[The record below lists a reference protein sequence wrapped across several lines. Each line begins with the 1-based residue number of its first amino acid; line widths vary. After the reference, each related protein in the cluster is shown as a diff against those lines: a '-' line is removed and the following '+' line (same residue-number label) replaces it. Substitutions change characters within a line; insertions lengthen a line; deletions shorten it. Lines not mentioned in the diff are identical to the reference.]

1 MMNSQKINNIQDL
14 SAEIARLKI
23 QKREQQAS
31 LDNQFRLLKDK
42 VEAPVRF
49 VKNMV
54 SNIPGAGAVTGVVKG
69 ISRATQ
75 GKDADWLTN
84 VLQVGA
90 PLVLNSTI
98 LRHSGWIKKL
108 LVLFASET
116 AIGQVNQTNISGL
129 IHKITSFIK
138 PKKKK
143 DKKKA
148 KGSITPEMMEEE
160 IAENGPTPI
169 KETY

>member
-1 MMNSQKINNIQDL
+1 MDSKKINNIHDL
-14 SAEIARLKI
+14 TVEISRLKVR
-23 QKREQQAS
+23 KREQEAT
-31 LDNQFRLLKDK
+31 LVNQLGLLKNK

-49 VKNMV
+49 VKNIV
-54 SNIPGAGAVTGVVKG
+54 SNIPGAGAVGGVVKG

-90 PLVLNSTI
+90 PLVLNSTL
-98 LRHSGWIKKL
+98 LRRSGWLKKL

-129 IHKITSFIK
+129 LGKITNFIK

-143 DKKKA
+143 YKKKA

-169 KETY
+169 RETY